1 MMNWKVL
8 GNKCLWPS
16 SGIIEARILSE
27 KIKLSPYQ
35 AVEAYRIV
43 RC

>member
-1 MMNWKVL
+1 MNWKF
-8 GNKCLWPS
+8 NS
-16 SGIIEARILSE
+16 SVCDCDVRQNMQES
-27 KIKLSPYQ
+27 KSKKKVKLSPYQ